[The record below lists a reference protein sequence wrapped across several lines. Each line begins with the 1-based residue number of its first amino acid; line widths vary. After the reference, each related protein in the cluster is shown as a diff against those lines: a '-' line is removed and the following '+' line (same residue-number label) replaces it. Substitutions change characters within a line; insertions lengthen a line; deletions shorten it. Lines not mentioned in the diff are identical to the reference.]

1 MKRYTIRFIS
11 FIIIINFISAQ
22 STIVFN
28 EKIKWGDDLKES
40 LKGEV
45 VIIEDNETVTFKMRF
60 TPKVTFNFSE
70 IKLIK
75 SKSGEVIWS
84 FEEYERE
91 KFETLCDKNKNT
103 KLLFVNLKDDV
114 FGISDELYSLYDST
128 CFIMVDNYS
137 ILGFFDKNKLNRKD
151 INDFHL
157 MNAAKELGADLIIS
171 GYTYQFNIPFK
182 YAPTTSDVNSILAP
196 ANDDL
201 SWNNISR
208 KLMGAVAVYGQ
219 QKDRAVAITNAGT
232 YVNITLFAIDVKTGE
247 KKFMMKNNTILKIG

>member
-1 MKRYTIRFIS
+1 MKRYTIGLIL
-11 FIIIINFISAQ
+11 FIIIFNLAWTQ
-22 STIVFN
+22 STVIFKNRV
-28 EKIKWGDDLKES
+28 IWGEDAIDS
-40 LKGEV
+40 VKGEV
-45 VIIEDNETVTFKMRF
+45 EIIDDNETITIKKRLI
-60 TPKVTFNFSE
+60 KKKTFNFSE

-75 SKSGEVIWS
+75 SKSGEVIWTY
-84 FEEYERE
+84 EKYERE
-91 KFETLCDKNKNT
+91 KFETLCEKNKKT

-114 FGISDELYSLYDST
+114 FGLSDELYSLYDST
-128 CFIMVDNYS
+128 CFVMVDNYS

-171 GYTYQFNIPFK
+171 GYTYQFTVPFK

-219 QKDRAVAITNAGT
+219 KKDRGVAIENAGT
-232 YVNITLFAIDVKTGE
+232 YVNITLFAIDVKTG
-247 KKFMMKNNTILKIG
+247 KKRFMMKNTTILKVG